1 MIGRTLG
8 HYRIVGKIGAGGMG
22 EVYLA
27 RDERLQRD
35 VAIKILPAGTLA
47 DDTARTR
54 FRKEALA
61 LSRLNHPNV
70 ATVHDFDTAD
80 GVDFL
85 VMEYIRG
92 VTLSR
97 KLVDGRLHES
107 EVIRIGI
114 QVAEG
119 LEAGHKEDVIHRDI
133 KPGNIRVTLD
143 GRAKILDFGLAKVVR
158 PTSET
163 GATESL
169 TGTGTIGTLPYMA
182 PEQVRGRQVDA
193 RTDIWALGTVLYEMA
208 TGRRP
213 FLENDAFRL
222 GTAILESAPPS
233 PRAVDDRIPPELERI
248 ILKTLEKEPAKR
260 YGSAAALLS
269 DLRQLAEF
277 DSRRTASRAKTYAW
291 RTGTMIGL
299 AAALFL
305 AAGGYWLRRLV
316 SSPGASQ
323 GKIMIVVLPFE
334 NLSDNPQ
341 EDYFADGLTE
351 ETIAQLGELQPSRL
365 GVIARTSAM
374 RYKHTHESVDQIGR
388 QLNVRYVLEGSIRL
402 GDQRVRVTAQLI
414 QVSDQT
420 HLWAESYERPLS
432 DVLKIE
438 SEVAQ
443 RVTQSLAMELLPSQ
457 RAGLTN
463 TREVNPEAYE
473 TYLLGRFELRKQSR
487 EGIEKAI
494 DHFEQAIR
502 MDPRDARA
510 QAALSEAYW
519 AGSTYWVAPLDV
531 MPKAKAAALRS
542 LELDDN
548 LADAHA
554 SLGNVLLFF
563 DWDWPGSEREFR
575 RALALNPSLPDA
587 HIGYADYLA
596 TLGKF
601 DESIA
606 QVRQAYALDP
616 VSPSVRPESLWIY
629 FFSGRSEDLIEQ
641 CKRLIDLEPNSG
653 IAYALLAQG
662 YAQTGRSGEAVD
674 AANRATHLGNAP
686 VVLITAAAA
695 LARAARPEEARQL
708 LDAGLAQAT
717 QRYVCR
723 FNAAAAY
730 AQLGETERAFE
741 SLDAAFLQRS
751 D

>member
-1 MIGRTLG
+1 
-8 HYRIVGKIGAGGMG
+8 
-22 EVYLA
+22 
-27 RDERLQRD
+27 
-35 VAIKILPAGTLA
+35 
-47 DDTARTR
+47 
-54 FRKEALA
+54 
-61 LSRLNHPNV
+61 
-70 ATVHDFDTAD
+70 
-80 GVDFL
+80 
-85 VMEYIRG
+85 
-92 VTLSR
+92 
-97 KLVDGRLHES
+97 
-107 EVIRIGI
+107 
-114 QVAEG
+114 
-119 LEAGHKEDVIHRDI
+119 
-133 KPGNIRVTLD
+133 
-143 GRAKILDFGLAKVVR
+143 
-158 PTSET
+158 
-163 GATESL
+163 
-169 TGTGTIGTLPYMA
+169 MA

-222 GTAILESAPPS
+222 GTAILEGTPPS
-233 PRAVDDRIPPELERI
+233 PRGLNGRIPAELERI
-248 ILKTLEKEPAKR
+248 ILKTLEKEPGRR
-260 YGSAAALLS
+260 YSSAAALLS
-269 DLRQLAEF
+269 DLRQLAEI
-277 DSRRTASRAKTYAW
+277 DLGRTASGAKTYGW
-291 RTGTMIGL
+291 RTGAMIPL
-299 AAALFL
+299 AAAVVLT
-305 AAGGYWLRRLV
+305 AGGYWLRRLV
-316 SSPGASQ
+316 SSPSASQ

-374 RYKHTHESVDQIGR
+374 RYKHTHETVDQIGR
-388 QLNVRYVLEGSIRL
+388 QLNVSYVLEGSIRL
-402 GDQRVRVTAQLI
+402 ADQRVRVTAQLI

-432 DVLKIE
+432 HVLRIQ

-443 RVTQSLAMELLPSQ
+443 RVTQSLALELIPSQ

-473 TYLLGRFELRKQSR
+473 TYLLGRNELRKQSQ

-494 DHFEQAIR
+494 AYFEQSISK
-502 MDPRDARA
+502 DPRDARA

-519 AGSTYWVAPLDV
+519 AGSTYYVAPLDV
-531 MPKAKAAALRS
+531 MPKAKAAALKS
-542 LELDDN
+542 LELDDS
-548 LADAHA
+548 LADAHV

-596 TLGKF
+596 TLGQF
-601 DESIA
+601 DESISH
-606 QVRQAYALDP
+606 VRQAYALDP
-616 VSPSVRPESLWIY
+616 VSPSVRPEGLWIY
-629 FFSGRSEDLIEQ
+629 LFSGRSQDFIEQ
-641 CKRLIDLEPNSG
+641 CKKLIDLEPKSG
-653 IAYALLAQG
+653 IAYALLAQA
-662 YAQTGRSGEAVD
+662 YAQAGRPSEAID
-674 AANRATHLGNAP
+674 AANHATSLANTP
-686 VVLITAAAA
+686 VVLITSAAA
-695 LARAARPEEARQL
+695 LARAARPEEARRL
-708 LDAGLAQAT
+708 LNAGLAQAT

-730 AQLGETERAFE
+730 VQLGETERAFE